1 MSENINNETVKA
13 SQAPLSQSS
22 HSASLGWLD
31 AVVVII
37 AFVVSM
43 GLGGIL
49 CLALGV
55 RMPGEAMT
63 TSFDVEVLEAAAS
76 MQARFVAI
84 AYLISMVI
92 CYAFLLI
99 YFRLRKMPLKE
110 CVYTRFSVSPIR
122 LLTGYVLM
130 WFVSIAVEPL
140 SSLLPGDQDA
150 LGGGGWLLIS
160 AVLLA
165 PLFEESIFRGYL
177 GGVLRK
183 SYGGLAAWIISA
195 VVFGVVHAIPS
206 VILTA
211 TLSGLVLG
219 YYYFRTRSLWMVIA
233 LHALN
238 NLTACFLRMID
249 MGDVSVREMLGGG
262 AIYWGVYAFCTLVA
276 VAALVSMGRYVKG
289 IKSDNNSL
297 K

>member
-1 MSENINNETVKA
+1 MLENINNEAVKA

-92 CYAFLLI
+92 CYAFLFI

-249 MGDVSVREMLGGG
+249 MGDVPVREMLGGG

>member
-1 MSENINNETVKA
+1 MSENINNEAVKA

-84 AYLISMVI
+84 AYLLSMVI
-92 CYAFLLI
+92 CYAFLFI

-219 YYYFRTRSLWMVIA
+219 YYYFRTRSLWMVVA

-262 AIYWGVYAFCTLVA
+262 ALYWGVYAFCTLVA

>member
-1 MSENINNETVKA
+1 MSENINNEAVKA

-92 CYAFLLI
+92 CYAFLFI

-110 CVYTRFSVSPIR
+110 CIYTRFSVSPIR

-219 YYYFRTRSLWMVIA
+219 YYYFRTRSLWMVVA

-262 AIYWGVYAFCTLVA
+262 ALYWGVYAFCTLVA

>member
-1 MSENINNETVKA
+1 MSENINNEAVKA

-84 AYLISMVI
+84 AYLLSMVI
-92 CYAFLLI
+92 CYAFLFI

-249 MGDVSVREMLGGG
+249 MGDVPVREMLGGG
-262 AIYWGVYAFCTLVA
+262 ALYWGVYAFCTLAA

>member
-1 MSENINNETVKA
+1 MSENINNEAVKA
-13 SQAPLSQSS
+13 SQTPSSQSS
-22 HSASLGWLD
+22 PSPSLGWID
-31 AVVVII
+31 ALVVII
-37 AFVVSM
+37 AFAVSM
-43 GLGGIL
+43 GLGGVL

-84 AYLISMVI
+84 AYLLSMVI
-92 CYAFLLI
+92 CYAFLFI

-150 LGGGGWLLIS
+150 LGSGGWLLIS

-219 YYYFRTRSLWMVIA
+219 YYYFRTRSLWMVVA

-262 AIYWGVYAFCTLVA
+262 ALYWGVYAFCTLVA

>member
-1 MSENINNETVKA
+1 MSENINNEAVKA

-31 AVVVII
+31 AAVVII

-92 CYAFLLI
+92 CYAFLFI

-249 MGDVSVREMLGGG
+249 MGDVPVREMLGGG
-262 AIYWGVYAFCTLVA
+262 ALYWGVYAFCTLAA

>member
-249 MGDVSVREMLGGG
+249 MGDVPVREMLGGG
-262 AIYWGVYAFCTLVA
+262 ALYWGVYAFCTLAA
-276 VAALVSMGRYVKG
+276 VAALVSTGRYVKG

>member
-1 MSENINNETVKA
+1 MSENINNEAVKA

-31 AVVVII
+31 AAVVII

-92 CYAFLLI
+92 CYAFLFI

-249 MGDVSVREMLGGG
+249 MGDVPVREMLGGG
-262 AIYWGVYAFCTLVA
+262 ALYWGVYALCTLVA
-276 VAALVSMGRYVKG
+276 MVSLVSMGCYVKR

>member
-1 MSENINNETVKA
+1 MSENINNEAVKA

-31 AVVVII
+31 AAVVII

-92 CYAFLLI
+92 CYAFLFI

-262 AIYWGVYAFCTLVA
+262 ALYWGVYAFCTLAA

>member
-1 MSENINNETVKA
+1 MSENINNEAVKA

-92 CYAFLLI
+92 CYAFLFI

-219 YYYFRTRSLWMVIA
+219 YYYFRTRSLWMVVA

-262 AIYWGVYAFCTLVA
+262 ALYWGVYAFCTLVA

>member
-1 MSENINNETVKA
+1 MSENINNEAVKA

-55 RMPGEAMT
+55 RMPSETMT

-92 CYAFLLI
+92 CYAFLFI

-249 MGDVSVREMLGGG
+249 MGDVPVREMLGGG
-262 AIYWGVYAFCTLVA
+262 ALYWGVYALCTLVA
-276 VAALVSMGRYVKG
+276 MVSLVSMGCYVKR

>member
-1 MSENINNETVKA
+1 MSENINNEAVKA

-84 AYLISMVI
+84 AYLLSMVI
-92 CYAFLLI
+92 CYAFLFI

-262 AIYWGVYAFCTLVA
+262 ALYWGVYAFCTLVA
-276 VAALVSMGRYVKG
+276 MVSLVSMGCYVKR

>member
-1 MSENINNETVKA
+1 MSENINNEAVKA

-92 CYAFLLI
+92 CYAFLFI

-195 VVFGVVHAIPS
+195 VVFGVVHVIPS